1 LEIDLVR
8 DELAYDGLRVKAY
21 ALFEPITRSGA
32 DHRESP
38 GMVSSLELSRAKVRN
53 FVF

>member
-8 DELAYDGLRVKAY
+8 DELAYDGLRIKAY
-21 ALFEPITRSGA
+21 EPITRSGA